1 MTDKTYSQCEKI
13 ADNFIK
19 DKYNID
25 VLDKKVDFDILK
37 ANIIQ
42 HALLDEIRVCLHNI
56 MWSLIGIICILSFIL
71 SKMF

>member
-1 MTDKTYSQCEKI
+1 MTDKTYQQCEKI
-13 ADNFIK
+13 ADDFIK

-42 HALLDEIRVCLHNI
+42 HALLDEIRVYLFNI
-56 MWSLIGIICILSFIL
+56 MWTLIGIATILLFIL
-71 SKMF
+71 SKLF